1 MSIEQKI
8 TFPNDADDSK
18 TTIIKPG
25 ETFRQRNIR
34 VISGFEDQ
42 TDGASYYVDFEISC
56 HLNGEI
62 GIIEVINPLTGEV
75 LEEVI
80 EVLDNPFYEISDDS
94 GRKEGTIEWRH
105 ITYDP
110 SGNIIYQQKE
120 A

>member
-56 HLNGEI
+56 HLSGDI
-62 GIIEVINPLTGEV
+62 GIVEVIPPLDCTSDCGV
-75 LEEVI
+75 YNYSLVCC
-80 EVLDNPFYEISDDS
+80 YISARYVYS
-94 GRKEGTIEWRH
+94 SNICSTACPIPKFEYI
-105 ITYDP
+105 IIQ
-110 SGNIIYQQKE
+110 GNIIR
-120 A
+120 